1 MSKSEEKQVIH
12 NLFTREVRPIRNWH
26 EWLER
31 WQSAA
36 TVEEMLGLLHAG
48 FSVSLEH
55 SQYGEKEYD
64 SIDRDIFYFTIADGW
79 ADDDLLRTPLDE
91 KKHYPFGCNE
101 HDRTVQKSASE
112 LRQVVAHKAFD
123 MLCLNFFRVELKE
136 DGRGERFGW
145 RWGKEIASARLF
157 PIILDFFRIEQ
168 SRFRTHFEIR
178 NLNRSNWR
186 ELSHNEQLARKF
198 LLNLARFVWGWKEVD
213 TRYSGKDK
221 EAVEKWIEEMHA
233 RLDAAKPWMVEV
245 LVNLD
250 GFDLLREWILELN
263 KPCLAKLK
271 EIALRSELSQYPHP
285 VVKNRK
291 VATLDEACY
300 TGSRTAWLLKERE
313 LKMREDERLKAI
325 LAAEHQREEA
335 NQKIQKLT
343 PR

>member
-1 MSKSEEKQVIH
+1 MSKSEEKQIIH
-12 NLFTREVRPIRNWH
+12 NLFTREVRPIHNWH

-31 WQSAA
+31 WQSAT
-36 TVEEMLGLLHAG
+36 TVEEMLGLLHTG
-48 FSVSLEH
+48 FNVSLEH

-79 ADDDLLRTPLDE
+79 ADDYLLRTPLDE
-91 KKHYPFGCNE
+91 KKHYPFGRDE
-101 HDRTVQKSASE
+101 HGRTVHKSASE
-112 LRQVVAHKAFD
+112 IRQVVALKAFD

-136 DGRGERFGW
+136 DGR
-145 RWGKEIASARLF
+145 IASARLF

-168 SRFRTHFEIR
+168 PHFGTRFEIR

-213 TRYSGKDK
+213 TRFYRGKDK
-221 EAVEKWIEEMHA
+221 EAAEKWITEMRA

-250 GFDLLREWILELN
+250 GFDLLREWMLELD

-271 EIALRSELSQYPHP
+271 EIALRSELSQYGHP

-291 VATLDEACY
+291 VTALDEACY
-300 TGSRTAWLLKERE
+300 TGSRAAWLLKERE
-313 LKMREDERLKAI
+313 LKMREGERLKAI
-325 LAAEHQREEA
+325 LAAEHQKEEA